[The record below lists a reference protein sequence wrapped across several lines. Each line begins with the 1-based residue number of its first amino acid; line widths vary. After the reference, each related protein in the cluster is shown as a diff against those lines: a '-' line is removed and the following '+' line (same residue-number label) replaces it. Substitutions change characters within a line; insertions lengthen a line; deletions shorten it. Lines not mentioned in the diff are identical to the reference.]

1 VHHGFSENARVK
13 TYPLFKRVD
22 FWHAAVSM
30 FLRSTNRKKDGKDH
44 RYFSIVENRRLLGGK
59 TTQRT
64 VLYLGE
70 INDQQQIAWRKT
82 LEVFDEDE
90 QRYATMSLFPD
101 DQPVPADAVDSLQ
114 VRLSGLE
121 LRRPRAFGNCWLGC
135 ALWHQL
141 GLDEFWRQRLPE
153 AREQVS
159 WEKVL
164 QLLVVNRLLDPGSE
178 FQVHRQWFV
187 DSAMDELLEEDFA
200 VAGKDRLYRCL
211 DRVLEHKRELF
222 VWLKQKWADLFQ
234 ADFEVLLYDLTS
246 TYFEGEMEQNPKA
259 RRGYSRDG
267 RPDCL
272 QLVIAL
278 VVTTDGFPLAYEVMN
293 GNTSERTTL
302 RTFLDDIE
310 KSYGKAR
317 RTWVMD
323 RGIPSEAILKEMR
336 EPQRET
342 FYLVGTAK
350 GKINQHEKKWL
361 DLPWQKVRDSVQVK
375 LYQDGGELYVLAKS
389 DGRQA
394 KEIAIRRKRLVRLL
408 RKLRAMRKSLPKRDQ
423 LLLRIGAAKK
433 EAGRAFGFVK
443 IRLPQTGE
451 AVTRET
457 FSFQTDKAKLKAA
470 EQRDGHYL
478 LRSNL
483 TAEDPAVLWTRY
495 VQLTQIESVFRC
507 LKSELSIRPIHH
519 QLEHRADAHV
529 LIAFLAYCLQVTLK
543 NRLMIHASG
552 LTPASVLEKLATIQM
567 VEVWIPMLDGRWLM
581 LPRYTQPEMD
591 VQAMLNK
598 LDITLPSQP
607 PPRIKSSKTLQSPA
621 KPAAEQPVLW

>member
-1 VHHGFSENARVK
+1 VK

-70 INDQQQIAWRKT
+70 INDQQQTAWRKT
-82 LEVFDEDE
+82 LEVFDENE
-90 QRYATMSLFPD
+90 QRYATVSLFPD
-101 DQPVPADAVDSLQ
+101 DQPIPTDAVDSLQ

-121 LRRPRAFGNCWLGC
+121 LRRPRVFGNCWLAC
-135 ALWHQL
+135 ELWHQL

-153 AREQVS
+153 AREKVS

-187 DSAMDELLEEDFA
+187 DSAMDELLEEDFT

-278 VVTTDGFPLAYEVMN
+278 VITTDGFPLAYEVMN

-302 RTFLDDIE
+302 RTFLGDVE
-310 KSYGKAR
+310 KTYGKAK

-336 EPQRET
+336 EPERET
-342 FYLVGTAK
+342 FYLVGTPK

-361 DLPWQKVRDSVQVK
+361 DLPWRKVRDSVQVK

-389 DGRQA
+389 EGRQA

-443 IRLPQTGE
+443 IRLPQAGD

-552 LTPASVLEKLATIQM
+552 LTPASVLEKMATIQM

-581 LPRYTQPEMD
+581 LPRYTQPEKD

-598 LDITLPSQP
+598 LDITLPCQP
-607 PPRIKSSKTLQSPA
+607 PPRIKSSPTLPSPT
-621 KPAAEQPVLW
+621 KPAAPQPCFVVKT